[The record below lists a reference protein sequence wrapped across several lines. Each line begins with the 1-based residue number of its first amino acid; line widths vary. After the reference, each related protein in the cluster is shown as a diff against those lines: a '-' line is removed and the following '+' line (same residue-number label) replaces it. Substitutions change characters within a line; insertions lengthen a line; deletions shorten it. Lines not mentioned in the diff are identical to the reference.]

1 MSSGDRAHD
10 STPPVDPTR
19 AKQLRPD
26 HLPLAVPSTA
36 PDAVP
41 ARMVNE
47 VLYCER
53 LMYLEWAQG
62 EFADNHYTVHGRAVH
77 KRADKPGKPIRD
89 PASTKASPGAEQ
101 DSDSDDEPPATE
113 DLPFT
118 ARSVWLSSPALRLTA
133 RIDVV
138 EGDAEG
144 VVPIEYKRGKAPD
157 LPDGA
162 WLPERA
168 QLMAQVLLLRE
179 HGYRV
184 ERAEIYF
191 AADRSRVPIALTP
204 ELEAETRAAIERAR
218 ELTAAGKIPAPLLD
232 SPKCDGCSLVGIC
245 LPDEVNLLSLR
256 DLQESQQPG
265 ECDEGP
271 VDAPNDEPPSLRRL
285 YPARDER
292 LPVYVQAH
300 AARIGLSGDCLVI
313 KTPEGKQEAR
323 LPNTSQ
329 VTILGNVQIT
339 TPAMRAL
346 MDRDIPLT
354 LFSYGGWFLGRLVG
368 HGSKNVE
375 LRVAQHRA
383 AADAAFCVKLARGLV
398 ASKVLNC
405 RTLYRRNAEH
415 PDATTLGELDRLAEA
430 ARQAVSLES
439 LLGYEG
445 TAARLYFS
453 VFNQMLKGQAAV
465 GAFDMHGRNRRPP
478 KDPINAMLSF
488 AYSLLAKEL
497 ALMCANVGLDPMLG
511 FYHQLR
517 YGRPA
522 LALDLM
528 EEFRPIVAD
537 SVVVAALNNGVL
549 TESDFVR
556 SHVGVSMK
564 SPGRKRFIAA
574 YERRM
579 DQLVTHPVFG
589 YRVSYRRVFELQAR
603 LLGRVLLGELDAYPE
618 FRTR

>member
-1 MSSGDRAHD
+1 
-10 STPPVDPTR
+10 
-19 AKQLRPD
+19 
-26 HLPLAVPSTA
+26 
-36 PDAVP
+36 
-41 ARMVNE
+41 MVNE

-62 EFADNHYTVHGRAVH
+62 EFADNHYTVHGRVVH
-77 KRADKPGKPIRD
+77 KRADKPGKPIR
-89 PASTKASPGAEQ
+89 KPGAKKAASKTSPEQ
-101 DSDSDDEPPATE
+101 DEASEAEQE
-113 DLPFT
+113 DLPYT
-118 ARSVWLSSPALRLTA
+118 ARSVWLTSTRLGLTA
-133 RIDVV
+133 RIDIV
-138 EGDAEG
+138 EADREG

-168 QLMAQVLLLRE
+168 QLMAQALLLRD
-179 HGYRV
+179 HGYTV

-191 AADRSRVPIALTP
+191 AGDRKRVPIELSA
-204 ELEAETRAAIERAR
+204 ELEAETRGAIARAK
-218 ELTAAGKIPAPLLD
+218 ELTEAGAIPEPLLD
-232 SPKCDGCSLVGIC
+232 SPKCSGCSLVGIC
-245 LPDEVNLLSLR
+245 LPDEVNLLSIG
-256 DLQESQQPG
+256 ES
-265 ECDEGP
+265 
-271 VDAPNDEPPSLRRL
+271 EPSASEATEPQLRRL
-285 YPARDER
+285 HPARDER

-329 VTILGNVQIT
+329 LAVFGNVQLT

-346 MDRDIPLT
+346 LDREIPLT
-354 LFSYGGWFLGRLVG
+354 FFSYGGWFLGRLVG

-375 LRVAQHRA
+375 LRVAQHRG
-383 AADAAFCVKLARGLV
+383 AADRSFCVKLARGLV
-398 ASKVLNC
+398 ASKILNC
-405 RTLYRRNAEH
+405 RTLYRRNAES
-415 PDATTLGELDRLAEA
+415 PDATTLGELERLAQA
-430 ARQAVSLES
+430 AREAVSLES

-478 KDPINAMLSF
+478 RDPINAMLSF

-556 SHVGVSMK
+556 SHVGVAMRR
-564 SPGRKRFIAA
+564 PGRKRFIAA

-589 YRVSYRRVFELQAR
+589 YRVSYRRVFEIQAR
-603 LLGRVLLGELDAYPE
+603 LLGRVLLGELEEYPE